1 MANFELAQKHTLWS
15 TYFPFASFIVP
26 LNFKILVLTQNFILF
41 IFSLRVWEIKENV
54 VEKWLKK
61 EKVISGVN
69 DFYLMRWVLLRCF

>member
-15 TYFPFASFIVP
+15 TYFSFASFIVP

-54 VEKWLKK
+54 VEK
-61 EKVISGVN
+61 
-69 DFYLMRWVLLRCF
+69 